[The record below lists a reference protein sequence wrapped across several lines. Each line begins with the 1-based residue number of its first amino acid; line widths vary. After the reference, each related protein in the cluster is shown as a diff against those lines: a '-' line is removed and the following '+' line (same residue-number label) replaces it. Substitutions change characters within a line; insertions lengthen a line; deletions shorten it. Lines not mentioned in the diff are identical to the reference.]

1 MRKTLWIIPLPPVS
15 ATLIRRQW
23 CNC

>member
-1 MRKTLWIIPLPPVS
+1 MRKTLRIIPLPPVS
-15 ATLIRRQW
+15 ATLIRRQC

>member
-1 MRKTLWIIPLPPVS
+1 MRKTLRIIPLPPVY
-15 ATLIRRQW
+15 ATLISRRM

>member
-1 MRKTLWIIPLPPVS
+1 MRKTLRIIPLPPVS
-15 ATLIRRQW
+15 ATLIRWQR

>member
-15 ATLIRRQW
+15 ATPIGRGMCDR
-23 CNC
+23 

>member
-1 MRKTLWIIPLPPVS
+1 MRKTLRIIPLPPVS
-15 ATLIRRQW
+15 ATLIRRRR

>member
-1 MRKTLWIIPLPPVS
+1 MRKTLRIIPLPPVS
-15 ATLIRRQW
+15 ATLIGRQR

>member
-1 MRKTLWIIPLPPVS
+1 MRKTLRIIPLPPVS
-15 ATLIRRQW
+15 ATLIGRLR

>member
-1 MRKTLWIIPLPPVS
+1 MRKTLRIIPLPPVS

>member
-1 MRKTLWIIPLPPVS
+1 MRKTLRIIPLPPVS
-15 ATLIRRQW
+15 ATLIRRLR